1 MRRPDRS
8 QAVGLRHAIA
18 ALTGLAFVTVPSLTT
33 AAEAL
38 LALEMVVNGH
48 ATGKIGEF
56 VLRDGALF
64 ARLDE
69 LQSLG
74 FRVPKTASAGADG
87 LVALSALPQLAWHIN
102 QSTQVLE
109 VTATNSVLEPTLLQ
123 AGMNPENGASLGSGT
138 GVTLDYTIN
147 DTYVTNQNIGS
158 GLFDLRAFSPWG
170 VLSSGVLGFAGA
182 GPNGPGSNSAVR
194 LDTVYT
200 YSDIDSLDR
209 YRLGD
214 FISGGLT
221 WSRPVRLGGA
231 QFSSDYSMRPDLV
244 TFPLPTMSGSATV
257 PSTADVLVNGTR
269 QFSREIPPG
278 PFEIPHLPV
287 VTGAGTVTLML
298 TDALGRQVATTLP
311 FYASSE
317 LLAPGLQTF
326 TAEVG
331 AVRNKW
337 GSVSNDY
344 GDLATAAT
352 LRRGLS
358 NTLTLETH
366 VEGTSGFAMAGGGLA
381 MNVAN
386 LAILDFSIAGSTTPE
401 QTARQLSIGA
411 QHLGQIFSLGA
422 SAQYADS
429 DFQDIAAQDGDP
441 VPRRRFSA
449 NTGLSLRQ
457 FGSIGVAYTGI
468 DRDAVPT
475 PIRLYVPAN
484 DAAIPDVAVPVDG
497 MPTPPPPNNLPQRE
511 TYYFLPAQHA
521 RVLSASY
528 SVQLGKFST
537 YLTAFDDLVEGGE
550 RGVLGGVSR
559 PFGARSSANV
569 SVGSAAVGSSITQ
582 VQAQQPATTVGDWGY
597 RLYGDN
603 GKTPHTFGD
612 LQYKAPWSLVS
623 IGADQT
629 GQQQPTLRASAQGAL
644 TFADGGLFATNTIY
658 DSFAIVDTNGMADVH
673 VLFENRDM
681 GKTDSGGR
689 LLVPEL
695 RSFDIN
701 RLAIDPTDVPAD
713 TAVALAEREV
723 RPPYR
728 SGVVVKFPMQAS
740 HGALLRLVDEAGK
753 PISLGSAATLRATG
767 VSLPV
772 GYDGE
777 TFAQDLSPHNEL
789 AIEQPDGRRCTVRFD
804 YQPIPGEIPILG
816 PLPCREINR

>member
-8 QAVGLRHAIA
+8 QAVGLRHAIT
-18 ALTGLAFVTVPSLTT
+18 ALTGLAFVAPSLTT

-56 VLRDGALF
+56 VLRDDALF
-64 ARLDE
+64 ARRDE

-87 LVALSALPQLAWHIN
+87 LVALSALPQLAWHLN

-109 VTATNSVLEPTLLQ
+109 VTAANSLLEPTLLQ
-123 AGMNPENGASLGSGT
+123 AGMNPENAASLGSGT
-138 GVTLDYTIN
+138 GVMLDYTIN

-170 VLSSGVLGFAGA
+170 VLGSGVLGFAGA
-182 GPNGPGSNSAVR
+182 GPGGPGSNSVVR

-214 FISGGLT
+214 FISSGLA

-231 QFSSDYSMRPDLV
+231 QISSDYSMRPDLI
-244 TFPLPTMSGSATV
+244 TFPLPTISGSATV

-278 PFEIPHLPV
+278 PFEIPKLPV

-326 TAEVG
+326 SAEVG

-386 LAILDFSIAGSTTPE
+386 LAILDFAIAGSTTPE

-441 VPRRRFSA
+441 VPRRRFSINA
-449 NTGLSLRQ
+449 GLSLRQ

-475 PIRLYVPAN
+475 AIQVYVPAN
-484 DAAIPDVAVPVDG
+484 SAAIPDVAVPVDG
-497 MPTPPPPNNLPQRE
+497 MPTLPSQDNLPQRE
-511 TYYFLPAQHA
+511 TLYLLPPQHA
-521 RVLSASY
+521 RILSTSY
-528 SVQLGKFST
+528 SAQLGKFSV
-537 YLTAFDDLVEGGE
+537 YLTAFDDLVEGGD
-550 RGVLGGVSR
+550 RGVLGGVSL
-559 PFGARSSANV
+559 PFGARSSA
-569 SVGSAAVGSSITQ
+569 STSLGSASEGGRTTQ
-582 VQAQQPATTVGDWGY
+582 IQAQQPATSIGDWGY
-597 RLYGDN
+597 HVSGDN
-603 GKTPHTFGD
+603 GTTTHAFAD
-612 LQYKAPWSLVS
+612 LRYKSPWSLLSV
-623 IGADQT
+623 GADQS
-629 GQQQPTLRASAQGAL
+629 GEQQTTLRAAAQGAL
-644 TFADGGLFATNTIY
+644 TFADGAFFATNTIY
-658 DSFAIVDTNGMADVH
+658 DSFAIVDTDGMADIR
-673 VLFENRDM
+673 VLFDNRVM
-681 GKTDSGGR
+681 GKTDATGR

-713 TAVALAEREV
+713 AAISLTERGV

-728 SGVVVKFPMQAS
+728 SGVVVKFPIRAS
-740 HGALLRLVDEAGK
+740 HGALLRLVDETGQ
-753 PISLGSAATLRATG
+753 PIPLGSAATLRATG

-777 TFAQDLSPHNEL
+777 TFAQDLGPHNEMV
-789 AIEQPDGRRCTVRFD
+789 IEQPDGRRCSVRFD
-804 YQPIPGEIPILG
+804 YQPVPGDIPTLG
-816 PLPCREINR
+816 PLPCRETSR